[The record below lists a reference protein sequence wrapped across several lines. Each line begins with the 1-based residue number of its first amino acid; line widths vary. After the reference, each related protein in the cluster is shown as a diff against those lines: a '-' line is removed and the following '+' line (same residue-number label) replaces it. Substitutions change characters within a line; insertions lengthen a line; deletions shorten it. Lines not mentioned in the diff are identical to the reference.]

1 MATRSTI
8 AILRDN
14 GTVAKVYCHW
24 DGYLE
29 NNGKL
34 LVECYDTAEKV
45 EALLAHGD
53 ISSLGTC
60 VGERH
65 PFDTYNL
72 DKLSAEDR
80 ALAERAQAEG
90 WTLYYGRDR
99 GETGTEAKV
108 YTDLG
113 LYEKNAQF
121 EEYNYCFIYGT
132 WYYVSYDGVVRSVED
147 GLAARAAVG
156 EAAEEEVY

>member
-14 GTVAKVYCHW
+14 GNVAKVYCHW

-29 NNGKL
+29 NNGQL
-34 LVECYDTAEKV
+34 LVKHYDTEEKI

-60 VGERH
+60 VGENH
-65 PFDTYNL
+65 PFDTYNTAM
-72 DKLSAEDR
+72 LSPADL

-108 YTDLG
+108 YKDLAA
-113 LYEKNAQF
+113 YEANAQF
-121 EEYNYCFIYGT
+121 EEFNYCFIYGT
-132 WYYVSYDGVVRSVED
+132 WYYTSYDGVVRSVEA
-147 GLAARAAVG
+147 GL
-156 EAAEEEVY
+156 EALAKEEEVV

>member
-8 AILRDN
+8 ALLRDN
-14 GTVAKVYCHW
+14 GEVVKVYCHW

-29 NNGKL
+29 HNGEL
-34 LVECYDTAEKV
+34 LVKYYDTPEKI
-45 EALLAHGD
+45 EALLAHGS

-60 VGERH
+60 VGEKH
-65 PFDTYNL
+65 PFDTY
-72 DKLSAEDR
+72 DKSKLSAEDL
-80 ALAERAQAEG
+80 ALAERAEAES

-108 YTDLG
+108 YKDLG
-113 LYEKNAQF
+113 EYEAKAQF

-132 WYYVSYDGVVRSVED
+132 WYYQSYDEVVRSVED
-147 GLAARAAVG
+147 GLAALAAKEE
-156 EAAEEEVY
+156 EAA

>member
-8 AILRDN
+8 AILRDDN
-14 GTVAKVYCHW
+14 TVAKVYCHW

-34 LVECYDTAEKV
+34 LVENYDTAEKV

-60 VGERH
+60 VGEKH
-65 PFDTYNL
+65 PFDTY
-72 DKLSAEDR
+72 DKSKLSAEDL
-80 ALAERAQAEG
+80 ALAERAEAEG

-108 YTDLG
+108 YKDLG
-113 LYEKNAQF
+113 EYEAKAQM
-121 EEYNYCFIYGT
+121 EEFNYCFIYGE
-132 WYYVSYDGVVRSVED
+132 WYYVSYDGVVRSVKE
-147 GLAARAAVG
+147 GLAKIAANEEL
-156 EAAEEEVY
+156 EAA

>member
-8 AILRDN
+8 ALLRDN
-14 GTVAKVYCHW
+14 GEVVKVYCHW

-29 NNGKL
+29 NNGEL
-34 LVECYDTAEKV
+34 LVKHYNTPEKI

-60 VGERH
+60 VGKKH
-65 PFDTYNL
+65 PFDL
-72 DKLSAEDR
+72 FLKDKMSEEDK
-80 ALAERAQAEG
+80 ALAEQAEAEG

-108 YTDLG
+108 YADLG

-121 EEYNYCFIYGT
+121 EEFNYCFIYGN
-132 WYYVSYDGVVRSVED
+132 WYYTSYDEQVRSVAEELEK
-147 GLAARAAVG
+147 LAAKEL
-156 EAAEEEVY
+156 EAA

>member
-8 AILRDN
+8 ALLRDN

-29 NNGKL
+29 HNGEL
-34 LVECYDTAEKV
+34 LVKHYNTPEKI

-53 ISSLGTC
+53 ISSLGEV
-60 VGERH
+60 VGEKH
-65 PFDTYNL
+65 PFDTY
-72 DKLSAEDR
+72 DKSKLSTEDLALADRAEDE
-80 ALAERAQAEG
+80 A
-90 WTLYYGRDR
+90 WTKYYGRDR

-108 YTDLG
+108 YKDLG
-113 LYEKNAQF
+113 DYEANAQF
-121 EEYNYCFIYGT
+121 EEFNYCYIFGT
-132 WYYVSYDGVVRSVED
+132 WYYVSYDGVVRSVKD
-147 GLAARAAVG
+147 GLAALAKE